1 MPSAR
6 LTVNAELS
14 DVLLP
19 DLPFVRRD
27 EYDEAIAFSYDQA
40 SGAGYVAIPGS
51 TAITTIQFAVLQ
63 PTQDVTVRINGQA
76 DEGTPV
82 SAGGIFLCM
91 NTAITAI
98 TVDNS
103 SGSSVDIRGALFGT

>member
-1 MPSAR
+1 VPSAR
-6 LTVNAELS
+6 IAVNAELS

-27 EYDEAIAFSYDQA
+27 EYDEVIAFSYDQA
-40 SGAGYVAIPGS
+40 TGSGYVAIPGS
-51 TAITTIQFAVLQ
+51 TAITTIQLVVLQ
-63 PTQDVTVRINGQA
+63 PSGAVTVRINGQA

-82 SAGGIFLCM
+82 NAGGIFLCM

-103 SGSSVDIRGALFGT
+103 SGASVDIRGALFGT

>member
-6 LTVNAELS
+6 ISVNAELS

-27 EYDEAIAFSYDQA
+27 EYDECIAFSYDQA
-40 SGAGYVAIPGS
+40 DGAGYVAIPGS
-51 TAITTIQFAVLQ
+51 TAITTIQLVVLQ
-63 PTQDVTVRINGQA
+63 PTQDVEVRINGQS
-76 DEGTPV
+76 DQGTPV
-82 SAGGIFLCM
+82 SAGGLFLCM

-98 TVDNS
+98 TVNND
-103 SGSSVDIRGALFGT
+103 SGSTVDIRGALFGT